1 MMLLDVPDA
10 PQRHALGVH
19 ALEDLLVCADLR
31 KPLPSHPSPCSW
43 VSAELDLEAI
53 LVDVGPELLDLPGA
67 TDPHGCEMCE
77 NGTVQERQ
85 TDSAEQTYY
94 IPGVPVSL
102 IDFASRV
109 WPQSLNPS

>member
-1 MMLLDVPDA
+1 
-10 PQRHALGVH
+10 
-19 ALEDLLVCADLR
+19 
-31 KPLPSHPSPCSW
+31 
-43 VSAELDLEAI
+43 
-53 LVDVGPELLDLPGA
+53 
-67 TDPHGCEMCE
+67 MCE